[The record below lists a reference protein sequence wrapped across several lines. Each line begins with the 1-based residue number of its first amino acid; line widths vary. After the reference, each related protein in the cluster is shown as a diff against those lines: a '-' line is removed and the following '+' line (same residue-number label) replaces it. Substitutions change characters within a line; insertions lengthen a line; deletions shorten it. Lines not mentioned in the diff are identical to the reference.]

1 MAIELVKGGS
11 VTCVDNNYDIY
22 YNGTSLRMIYACDT
36 ANNVC
41 TLVYCKPLTVT
52 FNYLAVDT
60 DLSSLNRSIN
70 ASACKGC
77 CCFTYTN
84 NDLCVYAKSGCG
96 IGIRYNTTL
105 SVTVQDTT
113 PVCTGTCGIYD
124 YCIWT
129 SNDLNSACVCICAYY
144 KYKAVVETLDT
155 RIGNKYSLSPTNKTI
170 TSAIYSVNTGICA
183 HETRTISPMCTFCG
197 AGTIISNPSITR
209 TVAYCVTNTV
219 TGETRRNSS
228 GIENEESSINLTFD
242 F

>member
-1 MAIELVKGGS
+1 MAIELVNGSS

-77 CCFTYTN
+77 CCFAYTN
-84 NDLCVYAKSGCG
+84 NDLRVCASGSG

-144 KYKAVVETLDT
+144 KQASVVTPLETC
-155 RIGNKYSLSPTNKTI
+155 IGNKYSLSPTNKTI
-170 TSAIYSVNTGICA
+170 TSATYSVNTGICA
-183 HETRTISPMCTFCG
+183 CQVRAISNMCTFCG

-228 GIENEESSINLTFD
+228 GIENEDGSTSFTFD

>member
-1 MAIELVKGGS
+1 MAI
-11 VTCVDNNYDIY
+11 I
-22 YNGTSLRMIYACDT
+22 YNGTTLNGLTYNNTTVREVWVCDT
-36 ANNVC
+36 STATC
-41 TLVYCKPLTVT
+41 TKVFPDAVVIP

-77 CCFTYTN
+77 CCFAYTN
-84 NDLCVYAKSGCG
+84 NDLRVYACSGNG

-155 RIGNKYSLSPTNKTI
+155 CIGNKYSLSPTNKTI
-170 TSAIYSVNTGICA
+170 TSATYSVNTGICA
-183 HETRTISPMCTFCG
+183 CETRTISPMCTFCG

-209 TVAYCVTNTV
+209 AVAYCVTNTV